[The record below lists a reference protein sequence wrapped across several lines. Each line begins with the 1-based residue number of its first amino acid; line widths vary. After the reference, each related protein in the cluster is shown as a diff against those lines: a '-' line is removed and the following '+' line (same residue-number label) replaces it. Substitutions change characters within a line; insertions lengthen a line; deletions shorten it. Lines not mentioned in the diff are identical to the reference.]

1 MTMKN
6 EEKINLIKKEALS
19 DEELENIS
27 GGGGVLS
34 YAIEAACAALG
45 AYFAS
50 VAYDKSIGGFL
61 RDKQV
66 RLSLNWAKT
75 SKAVRYVN
83 IASRWIVIS
92 QGAVWAAA
100 LADTICEKLHIK
112 K

>member
-1 MTMKN
+1 METRKN
-6 EEKINLIKKEALS
+6 LEATLPAKTILN
-19 DEELENIS
+19 DTELENIT
-27 GGGGVLS
+27 GGGALS

-50 VAYDKSIGGFL
+50 VAYDNSVGDFL

-75 SKAVRYVN
+75 SKAVRYVK